1 MFTPSSGSMTRRSLP
16 ASVSRSGGRE
26 SDRSNALSGSTTG
39 ASSQVRRASRDRLIP
54 ARMRWR
60 CCGDPIACILHYDV
74 RVNQVSRR
82 SKESLMPTL
91 TDAGAAVAI
100 REHHVE
106 LQAALRERVAALR
119 HVVQAGP
126 PHEPAQR
133 AVLAFL
139 DTELLPH
146 AAAEERS
153 IYPAGDR
160 GLTALL
166 VKAMLEEHRNLIA
179 QVASLRKSTDAI
191 EAVGIASA
199 ILALFESHLSKENDL
214 LLPALVADPGVSLGA
229 LLGGMH
235 EILG

>member
-1 MFTPSSGSMTRRSLP
+1 
-16 ASVSRSGGRE
+16 
-26 SDRSNALSGSTTG
+26 
-39 ASSQVRRASRDRLIP
+39 
-54 ARMRWR
+54 
-60 CCGDPIACILHYDV
+60 
-74 RVNQVSRR
+74 
-82 SKESLMPTL
+82 MPTL

-106 LQAALRERVAALR
+106 LQAALRERVVALQDAVR
-119 HVVQAGP
+119 DGHS
-126 PHEPAQR
+126 HERLQR

-166 VKAMLEEHRNLIA
+166 VQAMLEEHRNLIA
-179 QVASLRKSTDAI
+179 HVASLRGSVEAIDAVADARVI
-191 EAVGIASA
+191 Q
-199 ILALFESHLSKENDL
+199 ALFESHLSKENDL
-214 LLPALVADPGVSLGA
+214 LLPALVADPSVSLGA

>member
-1 MFTPSSGSMTRRSLP
+1 LP
-16 ASVSRSGGRE
+16 A
-26 SDRSNALSGSTTG
+26 
-39 ASSQVRRASRDRLIP
+39 
-54 ARMRWR
+54 
-60 CCGDPIACILHYDV
+60 
-74 RVNQVSRR
+74 
-82 SKESLMPTL
+82 L
-91 TDAGAAVAI
+91 TDAESAGAI
-100 REHHVE
+100 RAHHKE
-106 LQAALRERVAALR
+106 LQGALRRERVAALGDAVR
-119 HVVQAGP
+119 ARQP
-126 PHEPAQR
+126 MNRPS

-160 GLTALL
+160 GVT
-166 VKAMLEEHRNLIA
+166 AMLVHAMLDEHRNLIA
-179 QVASLRKSTDAI
+179 RVAGLRKSTDAI

-214 LLPALVADPGVSLGA
+214 LLPALMADPSVLLGE

>member
-1 MFTPSSGSMTRRSLP
+1 
-16 ASVSRSGGRE
+16 
-26 SDRSNALSGSTTG
+26 
-39 ASSQVRRASRDRLIP
+39 
-54 ARMRWR
+54 
-60 CCGDPIACILHYDV
+60 
-74 RVNQVSRR
+74 
-82 SKESLMPTL
+82 MPTL
-91 TDAGAAVAI
+91 NDAEAAGAI
-100 REHHVE
+100 REHHAE
-106 LQAALRERVAALR
+106 LQAALRERVVALQDAVR
-119 HVVQAGP
+119 DGHS
-126 PHEPAQR
+126 HERLQR

-160 GLTALL
+160 GVT
-166 VKAMLEEHRNLIA
+166 AMLVHAMLDEHRNLIA
-179 QVASLRKSTDAI
+179 HVAGLRKSAEAI

-214 LLPALVADPGVSLGA
+214 LLPALMADPSVSLGE

>member
-1 MFTPSSGSMTRRSLP
+1 
-16 ASVSRSGGRE
+16 
-26 SDRSNALSGSTTG
+26 
-39 ASSQVRRASRDRLIP
+39 
-54 ARMRWR
+54 
-60 CCGDPIACILHYDV
+60 
-74 RVNQVSRR
+74 
-82 SKESLMPTL
+82 MPTL
-91 TDAGAAVAI
+91 TDAESAGAI
-100 REHHVE
+100 REHHAE
-106 LQAALRERVAALR
+106 LQDALRERVVALR
-119 HVVQAGP
+119 HAVQAGQ

-166 VKAMLEEHRNLIA
+166 VQAMLEEHRNLIA
-179 QVASLRKSTDAI
+179 RVASLRDSAEPM
-191 EAVGIASA
+191 EAVGSASA
-199 ILALFESHLSKENDL
+199 IQALFESHLSKENDL
-214 LLPALVADPGVSLGA
+214 LLPALQADPSVSLGA

>member
-1 MFTPSSGSMTRRSLP
+1 
-16 ASVSRSGGRE
+16 
-26 SDRSNALSGSTTG
+26 
-39 ASSQVRRASRDRLIP
+39 
-54 ARMRWR
+54 
-60 CCGDPIACILHYDV
+60 
-74 RVNQVSRR
+74 
-82 SKESLMPTL
+82 MPTIAD
-91 TDAGAAVAI
+91 TESADAI
-100 REHHVE
+100 REHHEE
-106 LQAALRERVAALR
+106 LRNALRERVVALR
-119 HVVQAGP
+119 DAVRAGQ
-126 PHEPAQR
+126 PHEPLQR

-160 GLTALL
+160 GVT
-166 VKAMLEEHRNLIA
+166 AMLVHAMLDEHRNLIA
-179 QVASLRKSTDAI
+179 HVAGLRKSTDAI

-214 LLPALVADPGVSLGA
+214 LLPALMADPSVSLGE

>member
-1 MFTPSSGSMTRRSLP
+1 
-16 ASVSRSGGRE
+16 
-26 SDRSNALSGSTTG
+26 
-39 ASSQVRRASRDRLIP
+39 
-54 ARMRWR
+54 
-60 CCGDPIACILHYDV
+60 
-74 RVNQVSRR
+74 
-82 SKESLMPTL
+82 MPTL

-106 LQAALRERVAALR
+106 LQAALRERVVALQDAVR
-119 HVVQAGP
+119 DGHS
-126 PHEPAQR
+126 HERLQR

-166 VKAMLEEHRNLIA
+166 VQAMLEEHRNLVA
-179 QVASLRKSTDAI
+179 HVASLRGSVETIDAVANARVI
-191 EAVGIASA
+191 Q
-199 ILALFESHLSKENDL
+199 ALFESHLSKENDL
-214 LLPALVADPGVSLGA
+214 LLPALVADPSVSLGA
-229 LLGGMH
+229 LLVGMH